1 MLKSDR
7 DQLRR
12 VVVVVAGLVV
22 GLVVVVVVEEE
33 EDDDE
38 DDDDEDDAPR
48 RAMLRAV
55 DEFIFGWC
63 SCSFL
68 FLLESGVTTRFAR
81 PDNRRNFLLGTA
93 GETDSSS
100 SSSSC
105 SLWDSTGD
113 NKEF

>member
-12 VVVVVAGLVV
+12 VVVVVVVAGL
-22 GLVVVVVVEEE
+22 LLLVVVVVEEE
-33 EDDDE
+33 DDE

-100 SSSSC
+100 SSSC

>member
-12 VVVVVAGLVV
+12 VVVVVVVAGLL
-22 GLVVVVVVEEE
+22 LVVVVVVEEE
-33 EDDDE
+33 DDE

-100 SSSSC
+100 SSSS
-105 SLWDSTGD
+105 STGD

>member
-12 VVVVVAGLVV
+12 VVVVV
-22 GLVVVVVVEEE
+22 VVVEEE
-33 EDDDE
+33 EDDVE

-81 PDNRRNFLLGTA
+81 PDNRRNFLLGAA
-93 GETDSSS
+93 GDSD

-113 NKEF
+113 NKEL

>member
-12 VVVVVAGLVV
+12 VVVVVAGL
-22 GLVVVVVVEEE
+22 LLLVVVVVEEE
-33 EDDDE
+33 DDE

>member
-1 MLKSDR
+1 
-7 DQLRR
+7 
-12 VVVVVAGLVV
+12 VGVAGLGV
-22 GLVVVVVVEEE
+22 GLLVVVVVVEEE
-33 EDDDE
+33 D

-93 GETDSSS
+93 GETEPVS

>member
-12 VVVVVAGLVV
+12 VVVVVVVAGL
-22 GLVVVVVVEEE
+22 LLLVVVVVEEE
-33 EDDDE
+33 DDE

-100 SSSSC
+100 SSCSD

-113 NKEF
+113 NKEL

>member
-12 VVVVVAGLVV
+12 VVVVVVVVVV
-22 GLVVVVVVEEE
+22 GLLVVVVVVEEE
-33 EDDDE
+33 D

-93 GETDSSS
+93 GETEPVS

>member
-22 GLVVVVVVEEE
+22 GLLVVVVVVEEE
-33 EDDDE
+33 D

>member
-12 VVVVVAGLVV
+12 VVVVVAGL
-22 GLVVVVVVEEE
+22 LLLLLLVVVEEE
-33 EDDDE
+33 DNE

-68 FLLESGVTTRFAR
+68 FLLDYGVTTRFAR

-100 SSSSC
+100 SSSC